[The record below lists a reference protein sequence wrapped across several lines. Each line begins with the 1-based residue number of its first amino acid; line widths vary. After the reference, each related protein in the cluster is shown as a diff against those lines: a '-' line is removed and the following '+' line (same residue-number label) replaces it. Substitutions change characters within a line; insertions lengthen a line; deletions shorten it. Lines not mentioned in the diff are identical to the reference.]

1 MITTANTDI
10 ASIFKAQR
18 SFFRQGATR
27 EASGRRK
34 QLERLKSALEA
45 YQDRLLDA
53 LYTDLRKPRPEAF
66 FLDFAFTYKAIDHA
80 LKNFEAWMKP
90 ERISPHLLQTPAA
103 AYIQPEPYGVTAVI
117 APWNFPIYLLILP
130 AVGAIAAGNTVILK
144 PSEQVPHTSALLDE
158 MVKEYFDP
166 QWVALVQGAVEETQT
181 LLAQPLD
188 YIFFTGGT
196 AVGKIVMKAAAN
208 HLTPVTLELGGKSPV
223 ILDRQTN
230 LATSV
235 KRIVWGKYMNS
246 GQACIAPDYV
256 LVPSDKMDEVISL
269 MRNNLLDF
277 YGVDPQQS
285 PDYSRIVNERHFDRV
300 AKLIEGE
307 VRIGGQTD
315 REDLFISPTIIKVD
329 NPQEHP
335 AMQEEIF
342 GPVLP
347 LIPYD
352 YLPQAIDFVNERPKP
367 LVCYI
372 FSTSTRNQN
381 RIIAETSSGGVCI
394 NDTILHWSLSDLP
407 IGGVGDSGM
416 GKAHGKAAFDTF
428 SHQKSVMKRSF
439 LIDPTSIIR
448 FPPYNTPLGMLKDL
462 VKWFG

>member
-1 MITTANTDI
+1 
-10 ASIFKAQR
+10 
-18 SFFRQGATR
+18 
-27 EASGRRK
+27 
-34 QLERLKSALEA
+34 
-45 YQDRLLDA
+45 
-53 LYTDLRKPRPEAF
+53 
-66 FLDFAFTYKAIDHA
+66 
-80 LKNFEAWMKP
+80 
-90 ERISPHLLQTPAA
+90 
-103 AYIQPEPYGVTAVI
+103 
-117 APWNFPIYLLILP
+117 
-130 AVGAIAAGNTVILK
+130 GAIAAGNTVILK
-144 PSEQVPHTSALLDE
+144 PSEQVPHTSALLE
-158 MVKEYFDP
+158 QMIKEYFDP

-181 LLAQPLD
+181 LLDQPLD

-223 ILDRQTN
+223 ILDRQTS
-230 LATSV
+230 LSTSV
-235 KRIVWGKYMNS
+235 KRIIWGKFLNS

-256 LVPSDKMDEVISL
+256 LVPSDKMEEVISL
-269 MRNNLLDF
+269 MRNYLLDF

-285 PDYSRIVNERHFDRV
+285 PDYSRIINERHFDRV

-307 VRIGGQTD
+307 VRIGGHTD
-315 REDLFISPTIIKVD
+315 REDLFIAPTIIKVD
-329 NPQEHP
+329 NPAEHP

-342 GPVLP
+342 GPILP

-381 RIIAETSSGGVCI
+381 RIIAETSSGGVCV

-416 GKAHGKAAFDTF
+416 GKTHGKAAFDTF
-428 SHQKSVMKRSF
+428 SHQKSIMKRSF
-439 LIDPTSIIR
+439 LIDPTSLIR
-448 FPPYNTPLGMLKDL
+448 FPPYKTPLGMLKDL